1 MFLKLCKYELK
12 SISRILLSIY
22 LAVIVLSVVNGISA
36 SINGWASR
44 HTDGFSRF
52 IQIYHSSPLFHNSFA
67 QILQNSAWIAYF
79 VLIFALFI
87 VTLIL
92 VVQRFYHGLL
102 CREGYMM
109 FSLPV
114 PVWQLI
120 ASKAVVGLIMAL
132 ISSITVFASI
142 FILMMSAD
150 PMEFVRALLHV
161 PFGDLILS
169 LNAHVPLWPLLMLE
183 AIALMISAT
192 LLALFHIYAALA
204 LGHLFKKHRLLMA
217 FAAYI
222 VLSIVTS
229 IIQGAFVNALPSLS
243 MMPTAV
249 TMFITLL
256 GSLAEIA
263 VLFVITE
270 RVLSKRL
277 NLE

>member
-36 SINGWASR
+36 SINGWASH

-161 PFGDLILS
+161 PFVAAADAGSDCADDFG
-169 LNAHVPLWPLLMLE
+169 NAP
-183 AIALMISAT
+183 
-192 LLALFHIYAALA
+192 
-204 LGHLFKKHRLLMA
+204 
-217 FAAYI
+217 
-222 VLSIVTS
+222 S
-229 IIQGAFVNALPSLS
+229 IIPYLCCAGARSSVQETPFTDGFRRLYCAFDCHQHH
-243 MMPTAV
+243 T
-249 TMFITLL
+249 
-256 GSLAEIA
+256 G
-263 VLFVITE
+263 
-270 RVLSKRL
+270 RVC
-277 NLE
+277 